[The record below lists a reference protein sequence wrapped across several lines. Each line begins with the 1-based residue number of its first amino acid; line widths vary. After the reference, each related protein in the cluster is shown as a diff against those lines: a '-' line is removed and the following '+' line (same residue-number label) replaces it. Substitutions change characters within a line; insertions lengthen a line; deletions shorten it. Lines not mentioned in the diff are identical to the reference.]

1 MNKMNTGI
9 KMKQGQTVLLTIKRM
24 GINGEG
30 VGYYK
35 KQVVFVPG
43 ALPNEEVFV
52 EITNV
57 QPNFAE
63 GKVKRIKTKSP
74 ERIAPVCPIYE
85 QCGGCQLQHLTYESQ
100 LKQKRDIVIQSFERH
115 SSLKDLDQKVADT
128 IGMEEPWSYR
138 NKVQFQVGMKN
149 QKVIA
154 GLYGLNSHQLI
165 DIETCPI
172 QHSATNK
179 VTAVVKTILQDLRIP
194 VYDERKRKGIIRT
207 IISRVG
213 FETGEVQV
221 VLVTSQKEI
230 PRRDVLIEEI
240 KKRLPEVTSI
250 MQNINGRK
258 TSLIFGD
265 ETLHLAG
272 EEVIQEVLGDLS
284 FELSARAFFQL
295 NPIQTV
301 KLYDEVKKA
310 ASLTGNEKVV
320 DAYCGVGTIGLWLAK
335 DAKEIRGMDT
345 IAESIKDAKKNARKH
360 GYHNAKYVVGQ
371 AEYWMPK
378 WVEEGW
384 KPDVIVV
391 DPPRTGCDKELLK
404 SIIKVKPQK
413 VVYVSCNP
421 STLAKDVE
429 KLAKFYHVES
439 IQPVDMF
446 PHTAHVEAVA
456 KLVRK

>member
-1 MNKMNTGI
+1 MNKTNTGI
-9 KMKQGQTVLLTIKRM
+9 KMKRGQTVLLTIKRM

-74 ERIAPVCPIYE
+74 ERIVPACPIYE

-100 LKQKRDIVIQSFERH
+100 LKQKRDIVVQSFERH
-115 SSLKDLDQKVADT
+115 SSLKNLEQKVANT

-138 NKVQFQVGMKN
+138 NKVQFQVGMKD

-179 VTAVVKTILQDLRIP
+179 VTAAVKTILQDLQIP
-194 VYDERKRKGIIRT
+194 VYDERKRSGIIRT

-230 PRRDVLIEEI
+230 PRKNMLIEEI

-265 ETLHLAG
+265 ETVHLAG

-310 ASLTGNEKVV
+310 ASLTGTEKVI

-345 IAESIKDAKKNARKH
+345 IAESIEDAKKNARNH
-360 GYHNAKYVVGQ
+360 GYYNAKYVVGQ
-371 AEYWMPK
+371 AEHWMPK
-378 WVEEGW
+378 WVKEGW
-384 KPDVIVV
+384 KPDVVVV

-404 SIIKVKPQK
+404 SILKVKPKK

-429 KLAKFYHVES
+429 KLAKLYRVES

-446 PHTAHVEAVA
+446 PHTAHVETVT
-456 KLVRK
+456 KLVLI